1 MMLRRQQWFYTLT
14 RWQTF
19 KQRMGTVAKIA
30 TCAVVMSLMACGNN
44 EDPNGGG
51 SANGGD
57 DNGAGIKAM
66 LKENFLDDP
75 KHNINSIQ
83 VGELVRY
90 DLEVTGTGNS
100 KDFDYKFDPNS
111 DANGRHA
118 RLGKDYE
125 AWIFTEA
132 NYKVYKDQKTPIAKR
147 NKMMQEAKLK
157 EAGMTIQ
164 PNAKYVMLVRPM
176 CPGTFQLDAKCT
188 KTKKGDVKDINAK
201 TPICFNCTKVEGW
214 WFDHE
219 DEKGNIFSH
228 SKSHNNFYFQIND
241 GDEAA
246 DKYLTQRENREIKYD
261 VTYNGN
267 NYGGKFV
274 EGRPILFYSDE
285 PRKGAASI
293 VHNQTITSIT
303 LHISEL
309 GRESIN
315 IKYYDIKMNQRYS
328 E

>member
-30 TCAVVMSLMACGNN
+30 TCAVVMSLAACGNN

-90 DLEVTGTGNS
+90 DLEVTGTGDA

-219 DEKGNIFSH
+219 GEKGNIFSH

-315 IKYYDIKMNQRYS
+315 ITYYDIKMNQRYS

>member
-30 TCAVVMSLMACGNN
+30 TCAVVMSLAACGNN

-90 DLEVTGTGNS
+90 DLEVTGTGDA

-214 WFDHE
+214 WFDQE

-315 IKYYDIKMNQRYS
+315 ITYYDIKMNQRYS

>member
-30 TCAVVMSLMACGNN
+30 TCAVVMSLAACGNN
-44 EDPNGGG
+44 DDPNGGG

-100 KDFDYKFDPNS
+100 KDFDYKFNPKSDP
-111 DANGRHA
+111 NGRHA

-125 AWIFTEA
+125 AWMFTEA

-147 NKMMQEAKLK
+147 NKIMQEAKLK
-157 EAGMTIQ
+157 ETGMTIQ
-164 PNAKYVMLVRPM
+164 PNAKYVMLVKPM
-176 CPGTFQLDAKCT
+176 CPGTFQLNAECT
-188 KTKKGDVKDINAK
+188 KTKKGEEKNIGADI
-201 TPICFNCTKVEGW
+201 PICFNCTQVEGW
-214 WFDHE
+214 WFVHQDA
-219 DEKGNIFSH
+219 NIFHPLESH
-228 SKSHNNFYFQIND
+228 IKFYFQIND

-246 DKYLTQRENREIKYD
+246 DKYLTQRENREITYS

-267 NYGGKFV
+267 KYGGKFV
-274 EGRPILFYSDE
+274 EGRPILFYLE
-285 PRKGAASI
+285 KPRIGEALN
-293 VHNQTITSIT
+293 VHNQTITSINIYIT
-303 LHISEL
+303 EL
-309 GRESIN
+309 GRETIN
-315 IKYYDIKMNQRYS
+315 ITYYDIKMNQRYS

>member
-1 MMLRRQQWFYTLT
+1 MMLREQQWFNTLT

-30 TCAVVMSLMACGNN
+30 TCAVVMSLAACGNN
-44 EDPNGGG
+44 DDPNGGG

-57 DNGAGIKAM
+57 DNGTGIKAM

-90 DLEVTGTGNS
+90 DLEVTGTGDA
-100 KDFDYKFDPNS
+100 KDFDYKFNPKSDP
-111 DANGRHA
+111 NGRHA

-125 AWIFTEA
+125 AWMFTEA

-157 EAGMTIQ
+157 ETGMTIQ
-164 PNAKYVMLVRPM
+164 PNAKYVMLVKPM
-176 CPGTFQLDAKCT
+176 CPGTFQLNAECT
-188 KTKKGDVKDINAK
+188 KTKKGEEKNIGADI
-201 TPICFNCTKVEGW
+201 PICFNCTQVEGW
-214 WFDHE
+214 WFVHQDVHMFHPLE
-219 DEKGNIFSH
+219 SYNK
-228 SKSHNNFYFQIND
+228 FYFQIND

-246 DKYLTQRENREIKYD
+246 DKYLTQRENREITYS

-267 NYGGKFV
+267 KYGGKFV
-274 EGRPILFYSDE
+274 EGQPILFYSE
-285 PRKGAASI
+285 KPRKGEASN
-293 VHNQTITSIT
+293 VHNQTITSINIYIT
-303 LHISEL
+303 EL
-309 GRESIN
+309 GRETIN
-315 IKYYDIKMNQRYS
+315 ITYYDIKMNQRYS

>member
-188 KTKKGDVKDINAK
+188 KTKKGDVKSIYAEA
-201 TPICFNCTKVEGW
+201 PICFNCTKVEGW

-219 DEKGNIFSH
+219 DEKSGIFSH

-246 DKYLTQRENREIKYD
+246 DKYLTQRENRGIKYY

-267 NYGGKFV
+267 NFTGKFV

-285 PRKGAASI
+285 PRKGGASI

-315 IKYYDIKMNQRYS
+315 ITYYDIKMNQRYS

>member
-66 LKENFLDDP
+66 LKENFMDDP

-100 KDFDYKFDPNS
+100 KDFDYKFEPNS

-188 KTKKGDVKDINAK
+188 KTKKGDVKSIYAE

-219 DEKGNIFSH
+219 DEKSGIFSH

-246 DKYLTQRENREIKYD
+246 DKYLTQRENREIKYY

-267 NYGGKFV
+267 NFTGKFV

-285 PRKGAASI
+285 PRKGGASI

-315 IKYYDIKMNQRYS
+315 VTYYDIKMNQRYS

>member
-30 TCAVVMSLMACGNN
+30 TCAVVMSLAACGNN

-90 DLEVTGTGNS
+90 DLEVTGTGDA

-201 TPICFNCTKVEGW
+201 TPICFN
-214 WFDHE
+214 
-219 DEKGNIFSH
+219 
-228 SKSHNNFYFQIND
+228 
-241 GDEAA
+241 
-246 DKYLTQRENREIKYD
+246 
-261 VTYNGN
+261 
-267 NYGGKFV
+267 
-274 EGRPILFYSDE
+274 
-285 PRKGAASI
+285 
-293 VHNQTITSIT
+293 
-303 LHISEL
+303 
-309 GRESIN
+309 
-315 IKYYDIKMNQRYS
+315 
-328 E
+328 

>member
-30 TCAVVMSLMACGNN
+30 TCAVVMSLAACGNN

-90 DLEVTGTGNS
+90 DLEVTGTGDA

-219 DEKGNIFSH
+219 DEKGNIFGH

-315 IKYYDIKMNQRYS
+315 ITYYDIKMNQRYS

>member
-1 MMLRRQQWFYTLT
+1 MMLREQQWFYTLT

-30 TCAVVMSLMACGNN
+30 TCAVVMSLAACGNN
-44 EDPNGGG
+44 DDPNGGG

-57 DNGAGIKAM
+57 DNGAGIKAVI
-66 LKENFLDDP
+66 KENFLDDS
-75 KHNINSIQ
+75 KHNIYSIQ

-90 DLEVTGTGNS
+90 DLEVTGTGDA
-100 KDFDYKFDPNS
+100 KEFDYKFNPNS
-111 DANGRHA
+111 TANGHHE

-125 AWIFTEA
+125 AWMFTEA

-157 EAGMTIQ
+157 ETGMTIQ
-164 PNAKYVMLVRPM
+164 PNAKYVILVRPM
-176 CPGTFQLDAKCT
+176 CPGTFQLNAECT
-188 KTKKGDVKDINAK
+188 KTKKGEEKNIGAG
-201 TPICFNCTKVEGW
+201 TPINFNCTKVEGW
-214 WFDHE
+214 WFVHQDV
-219 DEKGNIFSH
+219 NIFH
-228 SKSHNNFYFQIND
+228 PLKSHNKFYFQIND

-246 DKYLTQRENREIKYD
+246 DKYLTQRENREITYS

-274 EGRPILFYSDE
+274 EGQPILFYSDK
-285 PRKGAASI
+285 PREGEASS

-303 LHISEL
+303 LRITEL
-309 GRESIN
+309 GRDRIT
-315 IKYYDIKMNQRYS
+315 ITYYDIKMNQRYS

>member
-30 TCAVVMSLMACGNN
+30 TCAVVMSLAACGNN

-90 DLEVTGTGNS
+90 DLEVTGTGDA

-214 WFDHE
+214 WFDHK
-219 DEKGNIFSH
+219 DEKGIIFSL

-315 IKYYDIKMNQRYS
+315 ITYYDIKMNQRYS

>member
-30 TCAVVMSLMACGNN
+30 TCAVVMSLAACGNN

-90 DLEVTGTGNS
+90 DLEVTGTGDA

-219 DEKGNIFSH
+219 DEKGKIFSH

-315 IKYYDIKMNQRYS
+315 ITYYDIKMNQRYS